1 MVRSQATE
9 RWERLRNGKRGDDI
23 PRVSPVYGWKRR
35 NRGAETRKDRLC
47 VLDSWPNRAKV
58 LPEETEVED
67 EVECERVRI
76 FAALFPDSFQFQYW
90 IGGLGGGTGG

>member
-1 MVRSQATE
+1 M
-9 RWERLRNGKRGDDI
+9 
-23 PRVSPVYGWKRR
+23 
-35 NRGAETRKDRLC
+35 
-47 VLDSWPNRAKV
+47 LDSWPNRAKV